1 MKRIAIITILFMVGL
16 VFNINAQCVVGNC
29 FNGSGTWK
37 YANGDRYKGQWKDSK
52 MHGYGK
58 YEFENGDRYNGD
70 FHDNKRDGSGV
81 YIWKD
86 KGSYTGMWKLGKR
99 EGFGTFKW
107 KKNNATYI
115 GFWQDDQIIDMD
127 VNTVTDSQERP
138 VFDKD

>member
-1 MKRIAIITILFMVGL
+1 MKKIAIITTFFLGGF
-16 VFNINAQCVVGNC
+16 VFNSNAQCIKGNC

-37 YANGDRYKGQWKDSK
+37 YANGDKYEGQWVDSK

-81 YIWKD
+81 YVWKD

-115 GFWQDDQIIDMD
+115 GYWEDDQIIDMD
-127 VNTVTDSQERP
+127 VNTVSDCQERST
-138 VFDKD
+138 FGN

>member
-1 MKRIAIITILFMVGL
+1 MKKIAIMTTLFIVAF
-16 VFNINAQCVVGNC
+16 VYNSNAQCVKGNC

-37 YANGDRYKGQWKDSK
+37 YGNGDKYDGQWKDSK

-81 YIWKD
+81 YVWKD

-115 GFWQDDQIIDMD
+115 GYWQDDQIIDMD
-127 VNTVTDSQERP
+127 VNTVTDSQVRP
-138 VFDKD
+138 TFGN